1 MINIE
6 LGSALVKG
14 KRSLDR
20 QLQEAI
26 VDAIGGKLAVNRDT
40 RRRMNP
46 SFRQIMEGV
55 RDNVESNTPGT
66 TLPTGWKVRTS
77 KKSGELVLRI
87 ENVLPYANS
96 PRKSGNGTTT
106 LLEIFEYGTGLHAT
120 RGNKAKYPI
129 KARNVSNLIFQFKR
143 GGWFEGPGPVMHP
156 GVEARGMI
164 RKGNDKLQRDTR
176 KALKSLESRFIKN
189 AKSSIAA
196 SPGPSLSGSG
206 SVSVSGSGPGS
217 GSSSLPVKT
226 VTP

>member
-14 KRSLDR
+14 KRSLDK
-20 QLQEAI
+20 QLKEAI

-46 SFRQIMEGV
+46 SFRKIMEDV
-55 RDNVESNTPGT
+55 RDNVASNTPGER
-66 TLPTGWKVRTS
+66 LPTGWKVRSS

-87 ENVLPYANS
+87 ENVIPYANS
-96 PRKSGNGTTT
+96 PRKSGRGTTT
-106 LLEIFEYGTGLHAT
+106 LLEIFEYGTGLY
-120 RGNKAKYPI
+120 GKNKSRYPI
-129 KARNVSNLIFQFKR
+129 KARRVANLIFQFKA

-176 KALKSLESRFIKN
+176 KALKVLEAKFREN
-189 AKSSIAA
+189 VKSS
-196 SPGPSLSGSG
+196 LGSRSRAG
-206 SVSVSGSGPGS
+206 FSRSK
-217 GSSSLPVKT
+217 SSSLSSGFSRVR
-226 VTP
+226 